1 MTWMAEGYI
10 YVMTNPCLHDM
21 VKIGYASDVE
31 ARRKQLSTTA
41 LPFEYEIYAT
51 YETSGQL
58 EDKKLHELIDTLN
71 PKLRLAKNREF
82 FAMSAEK
89 AYQLLEA
96 IAIIS
101 GSADKLKRVVPMQ
114 GEGTVSSTRKQPHCQ
129 GSSGRK
135 RPAINFK
142 KYGKDA
148 ITLYQ
153 VIIENMD
160 FEDEYNAAI
169 QQKSIAQQTAARQE
183 IENKTAIKKAEA
195 DKTVEIKKA
204 EAKAEKMR
212 IEAEA
217 QANANKELADSISD
231 ALIDYQKIEKWD
243 GKLPKVTD
251 SNAIVSLD
259 GDEEDADATGS
270 ENSEN
275 SGN

>member
-89 AYQLLEA
+89 AYRLLEA

-101 GSADKLKRVVPMQ
+101 GSADKLKHVAPMQ

-135 RPAINFK
+135 QRPAINFQK
-142 KYGKDA
+142 CGIPVGAKLVFIDDDSVRVTVVDTEKNK
-148 ITLYQ
+148 
-153 VIIENMD
+153 V
-160 FEDEYNAAI
+160 EYNGETTSLSPLAEKLRNVSAI
-169 QQKSIAQQTAARQE
+169 QGASVFTYNGKKITDIAEETQWSQS
-183 IENKTAIKKAEA
+183 
-195 DKTVEIKKA
+195 DKF
-204 EAKAEKMR
+204 
-212 IEAEA
+212 
-217 QANANKELADSISD
+217 
-231 ALIDYQKIEKWD
+231 
-243 GKLPKVTD
+243 
-251 SNAIVSLD
+251 
-259 GDEEDADATGS
+259 
-270 ENSEN
+270 
-275 SGN
+275 

>member
-1 MTWMAEGYI
+1 
-10 YVMTNPCLHDM
+10 MTNPCLHDM

-89 AYQLLEA
+89 AYRLLEA

-101 GSADKLKRVVPMQ
+101 GSADKLKHVAPMQ

-135 RPAINFK
+135 QRPAINFQK
-142 KYGKDA
+142 CGIPVGAKLVFIDDDSVRVTVVDTEKNK
-148 ITLYQ
+148 
-153 VIIENMD
+153 V
-160 FEDEYNAAI
+160 EYNGETTSLSRRLL
-169 QQKSIAQQTAARQE
+169 KSSATYRQFREHPSLHTTEKRLQTLL
-183 IENKTAIKKAEA
+183 KK
-195 DKTVEIKKA
+195 
-204 EAKAEKMR
+204 R
-212 IEAEA
+212 SG
-217 QANANKELADSISD
+217 ANPISFKNFVYFFD
-231 ALIDYQKIEKWD
+231 NSRFAL
-243 GKLPKVTD
+243 VTRLRMWFL
-251 SNAIVSLD
+251 IHV
-259 GDEEDADATGS
+259 
-270 ENSEN
+270 
-275 SGN
+275 

>member
-1 MTWMAEGYI
+1 
-10 YVMTNPCLHDM
+10 MTNPCLHDM

-89 AYQLLEA
+89 AYRLLEA

-114 GEGTVSSTRKQPHCQ
+114 GEDAVSSTRKQSHCQ

-135 RPAINFK
+135 QRPAINFQK
-142 KYGKDA
+142 CGIPVGAELVFIDDA
-148 ITLYQ
+148 SIR
-153 VIIENMD
+153 VMVVDAEKNKV
-160 FEDEYNAAI
+160 EYNGETTSLSPLAEKLRNVSAI
-169 QQKSIAQQTAARQE
+169 QGASVFTYNGKKITDIAEE
-183 IENKTAIKKAEA
+183 IQWSHS
-195 DKTVEIKKA
+195 DKF
-204 EAKAEKMR
+204 
-212 IEAEA
+212 
-217 QANANKELADSISD
+217 
-231 ALIDYQKIEKWD
+231 
-243 GKLPKVTD
+243 
-251 SNAIVSLD
+251 
-259 GDEEDADATGS
+259 
-270 ENSEN
+270 
-275 SGN
+275 

>member
-1 MTWMAEGYI
+1 MAEGYI

-41 LPFEYEIYAT
+41 LPFEYEIYTT

-89 AYQLLEA
+89 AYRLLEA

-101 GSADKLKRVVPMQ
+101 GSADKLKRVAPIQ
-114 GEGTVSSTRKQPHCQ
+114 GATAAGSSKRQIHGS

-142 KYGKDA
+142 KCGIPVGAELVFIDGRGKPRP
-148 ITLYQ
+148 TLTTRRCRL
-153 VIIENMD
+153 VTRINMG
-160 FEDEYNAAI
+160 
-169 QQKSIAQQTAARQE
+169 
-183 IENKTAIKKAEA
+183 
-195 DKTVEIKKA
+195 V
-204 EAKAEKMR
+204 
-212 IEAEA
+212 
-217 QANANKELADSISD
+217 
-231 ALIDYQKIEKWD
+231 
-243 GKLPKVTD
+243 
-251 SNAIVSLD
+251 
-259 GDEEDADATGS
+259 
-270 ENSEN
+270 
-275 SGN
+275 

>member
-10 YVMTNPCLHDM
+10 YVMTNQCLHDM

-89 AYQLLEA
+89 AYRLLEA

-101 GSADKLKRVVPMQ
+101 GSADKLKRVAPMQ

-135 RPAINFK
+135 QRPAINFQK
-142 KYGKDA
+142 CGIPVGAELVFIDDDSVRVTVVDAEKNKVKYNGETTSLSPLAEK
-148 ITLYQ
+148 LRN
-153 VIIENMD
+153 VS
-160 FEDEYNAAI
+160 AI
-169 QQKSIAQQTAARQE
+169 QGASVFTYNGKKITDIA
-183 IENKTAIKKAEA
+183 
-195 DKTVEIKKA
+195 
-204 EAKAEKMR
+204 
-212 IEAEA
+212 
-217 QANANKELADSISD
+217 
-231 ALIDYQKIEKWD
+231 
-243 GKLPKVTD
+243 
-251 SNAIVSLD
+251 
-259 GDEEDADATGS
+259 EETQWS
-270 ENSEN
+270 
-275 SGN
+275 

>member
-71 PKLRLAKNREF
+71 PKLCLAKNREF

-89 AYQLLEA
+89 AYRLLEA

-114 GEGTVSSTRKQPHCQ
+114 GEDAVSSSRKQPHCQ
-129 GSSGRK
+129 GSSGRRQ
-135 RPAINFK
+135 RPAINFQK
-142 KYGKDA
+142 CGIPVGAELVFIDDDSVRVTVVDTEKNK
-148 ITLYQ
+148 
-153 VIIENMD
+153 V
-160 FEDEYNAAI
+160 EYNGEITSLSPLAEKLRNVSAI
-169 QQKSIAQQTAARQE
+169 QGASVFTYNGKKITDIAEETQWSQS
-183 IENKTAIKKAEA
+183 
-195 DKTVEIKKA
+195 DKF
-204 EAKAEKMR
+204 
-212 IEAEA
+212 
-217 QANANKELADSISD
+217 
-231 ALIDYQKIEKWD
+231 
-243 GKLPKVTD
+243 
-251 SNAIVSLD
+251 
-259 GDEEDADATGS
+259 
-270 ENSEN
+270 
-275 SGN
+275 

>member
-1 MTWMAEGYI
+1 MAEGYI

-71 PKLRLAKNREF
+71 PKLRLAKNLEF

-89 AYQLLEA
+89 AYRLLEA

-101 GSADKLKRVVPMQ
+101 GSADKLKHVAPMQ

-135 RPAINFK
+135 QRPAINFQK
-142 KYGKDA
+142 CGIPVGAELVFIDDDSVRVTVVDTEKNK
-148 ITLYQ
+148 
-153 VIIENMD
+153 V
-160 FEDEYNAAI
+160 EYNGETTSLSPLAEKLRNVSAI
-169 QQKSIAQQTAARQE
+169 QGASVFTYNGKKITDIA
-183 IENKTAIKKAEA
+183 
-195 DKTVEIKKA
+195 
-204 EAKAEKMR
+204 
-212 IEAEA
+212 
-217 QANANKELADSISD
+217 
-231 ALIDYQKIEKWD
+231 
-243 GKLPKVTD
+243 
-251 SNAIVSLD
+251 
-259 GDEEDADATGS
+259 EETQWS
-270 ENSEN
+270 
-275 SGN
+275 

>member
-71 PKLRLAKNREF
+71 PKLRLAKNREL

-89 AYQLLEA
+89 AYRLLEA

-101 GSADKLKRVVPMQ
+101 GSADKLKHVAPMQ

-135 RPAINFK
+135 QRPAINFQK
-142 KYGKDA
+142 CGIPVGAELVFIDDDSVRVTVVDAEKNKVKYNSETTSLSPLAEK
-148 ITLYQ
+148 LRN
-153 VIIENMD
+153 VS
-160 FEDEYNAAI
+160 AI
-169 QQKSIAQQTAARQE
+169 QGASVFTYNGKKITDIA
-183 IENKTAIKKAEA
+183 
-195 DKTVEIKKA
+195 
-204 EAKAEKMR
+204 
-212 IEAEA
+212 
-217 QANANKELADSISD
+217 
-231 ALIDYQKIEKWD
+231 
-243 GKLPKVTD
+243 
-251 SNAIVSLD
+251 
-259 GDEEDADATGS
+259 EETQWS
-270 ENSEN
+270 
-275 SGN
+275 

>member
-89 AYQLLEA
+89 AYRLLEA

-101 GSADKLKRVVPMQ
+101 GSADKLKHVAPMQ

-135 RPAINFK
+135 QRPAINFQK
-142 KYGKDA
+142 CGIPVGAELVFIDDDSVMVTVVDTEKNK
-148 ITLYQ
+148 
-153 VIIENMD
+153 V
-160 FEDEYNAAI
+160 EYNGETTSLSPLAEKLRNVSAI
-169 QQKSIAQQTAARQE
+169 QGASVFTYNGKKITDIA
-183 IENKTAIKKAEA
+183 
-195 DKTVEIKKA
+195 
-204 EAKAEKMR
+204 
-212 IEAEA
+212 
-217 QANANKELADSISD
+217 
-231 ALIDYQKIEKWD
+231 
-243 GKLPKVTD
+243 
-251 SNAIVSLD
+251 
-259 GDEEDADATGS
+259 EETQWS
-270 ENSEN
+270 
-275 SGN
+275 